1 MPFRAA
7 NEAPT
12 YQSGLWI
19 SVPPPA
25 SEPAASSTA
34 QDHAAQNTEQPDF
47 NELAPRNGPVAV
59 ACGRVLWPR
68 DKLDGPVA
76 VDRSVGDTRI
86 A

>member
-1 MPFRAA
+1 MSNDWPSLHWS
-7 NEAPT
+7 P
-12 YQSGLWI
+12 L
-19 SVPPPA
+19 
-25 SEPAASSTA
+25 
-34 QDHAAQNTEQPDF
+34 QPDF

-76 VDRSVGDTRI
+76 VDRNVGDTKI

>member
-1 MPFRAA
+1 MP
-7 NEAPT
+7 
-12 YQSGLWI
+12 G
-19 SVPPPA
+19 
-25 SEPAASSTA
+25 
-34 QDHAAQNTEQPDF
+34 HAAPNTAQPDF